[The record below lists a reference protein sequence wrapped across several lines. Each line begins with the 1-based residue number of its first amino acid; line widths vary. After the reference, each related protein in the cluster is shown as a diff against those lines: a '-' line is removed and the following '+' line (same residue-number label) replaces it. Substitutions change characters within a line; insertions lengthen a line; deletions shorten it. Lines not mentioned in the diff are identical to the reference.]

1 VGQDDVRAA
10 AEGAQDNAQVR
21 LLVAPPAIPPTKS
34 QSAVRARKVIVNV
47 AVF

>member
-1 VGQDDVRAA
+1 MGQDDVRAA

-21 LLVAPPAIPPTKS
+21 LLVGPLPAIPKS
-34 QSAVRARKVIVNV
+34 QSAIWARKVIVNV